1 MAQWE
6 SSGYKISDDLYTTPL
21 FYVGHKQALVTLFGG
36 SSWDGSGTGEG
47 ETPIGG
53 EHSYIF

>member
-1 MAQWE
+1 MAQWATT
-6 SSGYKISDDLYTTPL
+6 SYKASYLYDTD
-21 FYVGHKQALVTLFGG
+21 YVKYGHKRVVGTVYGG